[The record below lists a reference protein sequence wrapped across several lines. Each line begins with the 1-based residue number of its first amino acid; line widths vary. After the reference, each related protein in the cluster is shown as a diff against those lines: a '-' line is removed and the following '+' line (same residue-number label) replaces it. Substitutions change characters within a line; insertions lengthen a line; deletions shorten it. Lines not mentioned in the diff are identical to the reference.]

1 MTNQIS
7 MYNSSNL
14 DASSCK
20 PLNSLNPKGYK
31 LYPSRNKIKI
41 NINDNI
47 YDIKKI
53 TNFFI
58 SSMISQPY
66 FQSYFDNSEFE
77 YKEIELFGNP
87 DNQIIIYNNKNEK
100 RNEIIKDRFVI
111 NDTIY
116 TVYRHL
122 KTFCQSDD
130 TIRFLVHN
138 CIYKYMECM
147 SGLGIFLGG
156 ECYLYGKVFDHLCYQ
171 KIYITDIES
180 IYYDCMINDKKVS
193 KYYLIDYSKYNCLS
207 FLNGYDH
214 NKGIDFMISNVS
226 KKGIGSNMI
235 KQILKLNIKCIIMI
249 NCSRKSLDNDI
260 KMLKNRYRISKQFR
274 YETNYEVIVTM
285 MKLNEI
291 VTTLI

>member
-7 MYNSSNL
+7 MKSSSNL
-14 DASSCK
+14 GVSSYK
-20 PLNSLNPKGYK
+20 QLNSLDPKVYK

-47 YDIKKI
+47 NNIKKI
-53 TNFFI
+53 TNFYV
-58 SSMISQPY
+58 SSILSQPY
-66 FQSYFDNSEFE
+66 IKSYFGNSEN
-77 YKEIELFGNP
+77 IELIGNP
-87 DNQIIIYNNKNEK
+87 DNQIIICNNEK

-138 CIYKYMECM
+138 CIYQYIKY
-147 SGLGIFLGG
+147 SFSSLNSLGIFLGG
-156 ECYLYGKVFDHLCYQ
+156 ECYLYGKVFDHFCYQ
-171 KIYITDIES
+171 KLYITDIDS
-180 IYYDCMINDKKVS
+180 IYYDCIINDKKVS
-193 KYYLIDYSKYNCLS
+193 KYHLIDYNKYDCLS
-207 FLNGYDH
+207 FLNDYSCE
-214 NKGIDFMISNVS
+214 GIDFMISNVS

-235 KQILKLNIKCIIMI
+235 KQIMKLNIKCMIMI

-260 KMLKNRYRISKQFR
+260 KMLKSKYKISKQFR

-285 MKLNEI
+285 MVLK
-291 VTTLI
+291 